1 MVTGWSPAREFWAH
15 RRVAVT
21 GATGF
26 LGSHLVGY
34 LVELGAEVVILV
46 RDTVPASSVTRRWT
60 GHVGEVHGGV
70 EDQRTMERLLG
81 EYQVQTLFHLA
92 AQSQVEVANRNPVST
107 FEANIV
113 GTWTALEAARRSP
126 TVTEVL
132 VASSD
137 KAYGDQHSLPYDEA
151 MSLDAVHPYD
161 VSKACTDLLA
171 RSYGVT
177 FGLPVVTTRFGNFYG
192 PGDTNWN
199 RLVPGVCRAVIEGR
213 RPLIRSDGTLTRDYI
228 YVVDAALAYLRLAEC
243 LDRDPSL
250 GAKAFNFSCES
261 PISVLDLV
269 GRIQATAGTSLEP
282 IVEAKASGE
291 IQHQYLS
298 SALARRL
305 LGWEPAY
312 SMDEA
317 LAETLRWYRR
327 ELEAGPAP
335 WRQ

>member
-1 MVTGWSPAREFWAH
+1 M
-15 RRVAVT
+15 
-21 GATGF
+21 
-26 LGSHLVGY
+26 
-34 LVELGAEVVILV
+34 
-46 RDTVPASSVTRRWT
+46 
-60 GHVGEVHGGV
+60 
-70 EDQRTMERLLG
+70 
-81 EYQVQTLFHLA
+81 
-92 AQSQVEVANRNPVST
+92 
-107 FEANIV
+107 
-113 GTWTALEAARRSP
+113 
-126 TVTEVL
+126 
-132 VASSD
+132 ASSD

-171 RSYGVT
+171 RSYGAT

-269 GRIQATAGTSLEP
+269 GRIQATAGTSLDP